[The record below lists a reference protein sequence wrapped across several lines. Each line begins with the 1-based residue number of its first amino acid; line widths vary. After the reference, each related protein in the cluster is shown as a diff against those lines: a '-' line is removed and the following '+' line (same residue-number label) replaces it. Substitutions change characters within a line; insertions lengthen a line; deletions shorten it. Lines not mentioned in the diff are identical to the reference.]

1 MLHEESVSANGD
13 VCSNTSATYD
23 LANQVGHLL
32 RKAYQA
38 HVAIFQAL
46 NTVPQI
52 TPTQFAVL
60 YTLKDYGP
68 CSLTVIGRK
77 IVIDLATVRG
87 TIERLS
93 DRGLVTYSRDK
104 ADRRQVIAKLTPEG
118 LEVVEKMV
126 PAARRISEATVQRL
140 NPAERVAL
148 NYLLTKISSNG
159 LEDGTTD
166 SDDSANGTS

>member
-1 MLHEESVSANGD
+1 MLHDPSVPAIGTGGSDTAGKYE
-13 VCSNTSATYD
+13 V
-23 LANQVGHLL
+23 ANQVGHLL

-60 YTLKDYGP
+60 CTLKDCGP
-68 CSLTVIGRK
+68 CSLTVIGRS

-87 TIERLS
+87 TIERLN
-93 DRGLVTYSRDK
+93 DRGLVTYSRDET
-104 ADRRQVIAKLTPEG
+104 DRRQVIARLTPQG

-140 NPAERVAL
+140 NSAERVAL
-148 NYLLTKISSNG
+148 NYLLTKISS
-159 LEDGTTD
+159 
-166 SDDSANGTS
+166 SDIEEEVGGKERPAKGVS